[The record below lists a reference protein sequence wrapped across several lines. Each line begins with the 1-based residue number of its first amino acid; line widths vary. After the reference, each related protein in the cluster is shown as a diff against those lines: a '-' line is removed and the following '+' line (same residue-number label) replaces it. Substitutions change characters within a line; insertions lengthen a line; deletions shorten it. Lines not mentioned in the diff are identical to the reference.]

1 MHSLPATTECLT
13 SEWLEAHQQGLS
25 WSKSD
30 KVMSLL
36 PHYDFFSLF
45 TAVLQATWC
54 HSHFADEDSEAQ
66 DDRAVSCPWVLAGLV
81 AELGFGPAVYRS
93 EVDFA

>member
-1 MHSLPATTECLT
+1 M
-13 SEWLEAHQQGLS
+13 WLEARQQGLF

-36 PHYDFFSLF
+36 PHYDFFSLS
-45 TAVLQATWC
+45 TAVLQATWG

-66 DDRAVSCPWVLAGLV
+66 NSAVSCPWALAGLV
-81 AELGFGPAVYRS
+81 AELGFEPAVYRS